1 LENNMKVI
9 HIENK
14 DNALMEMAKYI
25 RCEVFVK
32 EQNVPFE
39 EDWDEEESENYL
51 IYDENKPVGTMRW
64 RDIGDKIKIERVAVL
79 AECRGKG
86 IATVMLKEVIGEI
99 KSKTEKPI
107 TLHSQLLAI
116 PLYERLGFKQYGE
129 LFYEANIPHYAM
141 ELEK

>member
-1 LENNMKVI
+1 MKVI

-129 LFYEANIPHYAM
+129 LFYEAEIPHYAM
-141 ELEK
+141 KLER

>member
-1 LENNMKVI
+1 MKVI
-9 HIENK
+9 RIENK
-14 DNALMEMAKYI
+14 DNALMEIAKYI

-51 IYDENKPVGTMRW
+51 IYEEDKPVGTMRW
-64 RDIGDKIKIERVAVL
+64 RDLGEKIKLERVAVL
-79 AECRGKG
+79 PECRGKG
-86 IATVMLKEVIGEI
+86 IATFLLKEVMEEI
-99 KSKTEKPI
+99 KSKTDKPI

-129 LFYEANIPHYAM
+129 LFYEAEIPHYAM
-141 ELEK
+141 KLER

>member
-1 LENNMKVI
+1 MKVI

-129 LFYEANIPHYAM
+129 LFYEANISHYAM

>member
-1 LENNMKVI
+1 MKVI
-9 HIENK
+9 HIENN
-14 DNALMEMAKYI
+14 DNSLMEIAKYI

-51 IYDENKPVGTMRW
+51 IYDNNKPVGTMRW

-79 AECRGKG
+79 SECRGKG
-86 IATVMLKEVIGEI
+86 IASLLLKHVIEEI
-99 KSKTEKPI
+99 KSQTDKPI
-107 TLHSQLLAI
+107 TLNSQLLAI
-116 PLYERLGFKQYGE
+116 PLYERLGFKQYGD

-141 ELEK
+141 NLEK

>member
-1 LENNMKVI
+1 MKI
-9 HIENK
+9 IRIENQ
-14 DNALMEMAKYI
+14 DNALMEIAKYI

-51 IYDENKPVGTMRW
+51 IYDNNKPVGTMRW

-79 AECRGKG
+79 SECRGKG
-86 IATVMLKEVIGEI
+86 IASLLLKHVIEEI
-99 KSKTEKPI
+99 KSQTDKPI
-107 TLHSQLLAI
+107 TFNSQLLAI

-129 LFYEANIPHYAM
+129 LFYEADIPHYAM
-141 ELEK
+141 NLEK

>member
-1 LENNMKVI
+1 MKVI
-9 HIENK
+9 HIENN
-14 DNALMEMAKYI
+14 DNTLMEIAKYI

-39 EDWDEEESENYL
+39 EDWDKAESENYL
-51 IYDENKPVGTMRW
+51 IYDNDKPVGTMRW

-79 AECRGKG
+79 EECRGKG
-86 IATVMLKEVIGEI
+86 IASFLLKEVMKEI
-99 KSKTEKPI
+99 KSKTLKPI

-116 PLYERLGFKQYGE
+116 PLYERLGFKQYGD

-141 ELEK
+141 KLEK

>member
-1 LENNMKVI
+1 MKVI

-14 DNALMEMAKYI
+14 DNALMEIAKSI

-32 EQNVPFE
+32 GQNVPFE
-39 EDWDEEESENYL
+39 EDWDEAESENYL
-51 IYDENKPVGTMRW
+51 IYDNEKPVGTMRW
-64 RDIGDKIKIERVAVL
+64 RNLGKKIKLERVAVL

-86 IATVMLKEVIGEI
+86 IATVMLKEVIEKI
-99 KSKTEKPI
+99 KSKTDKPI

-129 LFYEANIPHYAM
+129 LFYEADIPHYAM
-141 ELEK
+141 KLEQ